1 MNLGW
6 SPEAAADFAAIVSYI
21 HEDNPSAAEQV
32 AHAISGRITSLLSFP
47 KLGRSGRIKGTR
59 ELVLSPLPFIA
70 VYRVTD
76 EAVEIVRL
84 LHGAQRWP

>member
-1 MNLGW
+1 MNLSW
-6 SPEAAADFAAIVSYI
+6 SPEAAADFAGLVSYI

-32 AHAISGRITSLLSFP
+32 AQAISERIASLVSFP
-47 KLGRSGRIKGTR
+47 KLGRSGRIRGTR

-84 LHGAQRWP
+84 LHGSQPWP